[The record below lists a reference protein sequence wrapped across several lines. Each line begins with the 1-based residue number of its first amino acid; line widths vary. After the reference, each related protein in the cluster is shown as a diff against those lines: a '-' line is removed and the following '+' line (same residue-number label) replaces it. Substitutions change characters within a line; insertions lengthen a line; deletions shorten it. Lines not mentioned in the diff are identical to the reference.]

1 MNTFQKIK
9 SVFADKAIGL
19 LSRSSYFTE
28 RFFARNRSLLIKEH
42 YEYPSIINNGY
53 IHIER
58 IVKLANELGKTD
70 GKIIIDA
77 GAANGII
84 SKMFSANFPKL
95 NIYSFEPIHKAYS
108 ELELN
113 LAEYKNIILFN
124 KALGASPGNSVIHI
138 LDRITSS
145 SLLEPSEKIDNPYF
159 AKSLKERETENIV
172 ISTLDI
178 EIPSDKNVSILK
190 LDVQGFELEILKGG
204 INTLKRTDMVVLE
217 MQNHQ
222 YYKNA
227 PMYFE
232 LDNFLHEQ
240 NFSCWDLIPSIRE
253 SNKLMEWDAI
263 FVSERFINELRS

>member
-84 SKMFSANFPKL
+84 SYLS
-95 NIYSFEPIHKAYS
+95 
-108 ELELN
+108 
-113 LAEYKNIILFN
+113 
-124 KALGASPGNSVIHI
+124 G
-138 LDRITSS
+138 ITFQSS
-145 SLLEPSEKIDNPYF
+145 ICCMIPSLLMTFLVGTKI
-159 AKSLKERETENIV
+159 
-172 ISTLDI
+172 
-178 EIPSDKNVSILK
+178 NVL
-190 LDVQGFELEILKGG
+190 
-204 INTLKRTDMVVLE
+204 
-217 MQNHQ
+217 
-222 YYKNA
+222 
-227 PMYFE
+227 
-232 LDNFLHEQ
+232 
-240 NFSCWDLIPSIRE
+240 
-253 SNKLMEWDAI
+253 
-263 FVSERFINELRS
+263 